1 MKRYLILILSLILL
15 CFSFLYYKRIDKINI
30 YSRYETQFVN
40 KNNEVFSLNLY
51 LNKKNSI
58 YSNPNYINFELY
70 LNDKSDKLTLTGV
83 QTDFLNPLYKV
94 TYNFKML
101 EINNGLYKAKLI
113 LKTNEE
119 KMEFDM
125 GEIYFKEYLTNDF
138 NCSFTYNLQDN
149 IKEVHVIINNTNKI
163 DKVLINGRRV
173 ENDIKYNNLQE
184 TQELILYPY
193 NNTYLSS
200 LLLNIEDVD
209 YLVVNDKFSNYYFL
223 EAIYVDI

>member
-1 MKRYLILILSLILL
+1 MKKYLILILSLILL

-40 KNNEVFSLNLY
+40 KNNEVFRLNLY

-70 LNDKSDKLTLTGV
+70 LNDKSEKLTLTGV

-94 TYNFKML
+94 IYNFKML
-101 EINNGLYKAKLI
+101 EINNGLYKAKLL

-149 IKEVHVIINNTNKI
+149 IKEIHVIINNTNKI